1 VYFCNYVLID
11 IISEL
16 YNHGFLI
23 LIQLLCTNFIC
34 LIYADELP
42 VLAHIWLSPVCWGRE
57 TGIIRKEFEW
67 QQLVCNKVV
76 HLTDVSE
83 KNVP

>member
-1 VYFCNYVLID
+1 MVVTC
-11 IISEL
+11 
-16 YNHGFLI
+16 
-23 LIQLLCTNFIC
+23 LLGKG
-34 LIYADELP
+34 E
-42 VLAHIWLSPVCWGRE
+42 R
-57 TGIIRKEFEW
+57 GIIRKEFEW